1 MAKQKIKE
9 NLVFRKELVLKDTT
23 AEHLEE
29 REYLLS
35 KTCYDENGN
44 LISETQYDSSE
55 NIMQET
61 VYTYNEKG
69 RLVEEILRDSEGFD
83 VEHKSFELDESGKI
97 IREFRHY
104 MDEPYDTI
112 EYVYDGDLIIKKES
126 IDFDGEAE
134 NTEEFVYRDGLLIEN
149 ILKDQ
154 DSEIISLKQWV
165 YDEKK
170 NIIELKEIDFSQG
183 VETRTEYEYY
193 DSGNKKAVLVFDVA
207 DELIERTLI
216 TENEKGQIIRVVEEN
231 TRKKNTTN
239 MVYDDKGNV
248 VYQEEFDRN
257 GELISKIKREYN
269 EDNMIVESEVYVN
282 GMGRGLSR
290 NYTLRQEYTF
300 H

>member
-1 MAKQKIKE
+1 MAKHKIKE
-9 NLVFRKELVLKDTT
+9 NLLFRKELVLKDTT

-29 REYLLS
+29 REFLHS

-44 LISETQYDSSE
+44 IISETQYDASG

-61 VYTYNEKG
+61 VYKYDEKG
-69 RLVEEILRDSEGFD
+69 RLVDEVLRDSEGFD
-83 VEHKSFELDESGKI
+83 AEHKSFELDESGKV

-104 MDEPYDTI
+104 MDETYDTI
-112 EYVYDGDLIIKKES
+112 NYIYDGDLIIKKES
-126 IDFDGEAE
+126 IDFDGEVENMEEFIYQDGLMIE
-134 NTEEFVYRDGLLIEN
+134 NTI
-149 ILKDQ
+149 KDQ
-154 DSEIISLKQWV
+154 DGEIISSKHLV

-170 NIIELKEIDFSQG
+170 NIIEVKEIDYSEG
-183 VETRTEYEYY
+183 IETRTEYEYY
-193 DSGNKKAVLVFDVA
+193 DSGNKKAVMVFDVT
-207 DELIERTLI
+207 DELIERTLL

-239 MVYDDKGNV
+239 MAYDDQGNV

-257 GELISKIKREYN
+257 GELISKVKREYDK
-269 EDNMIVESEVYVN
+269 ENMIVASEVYVS

-300 H
+300 Y